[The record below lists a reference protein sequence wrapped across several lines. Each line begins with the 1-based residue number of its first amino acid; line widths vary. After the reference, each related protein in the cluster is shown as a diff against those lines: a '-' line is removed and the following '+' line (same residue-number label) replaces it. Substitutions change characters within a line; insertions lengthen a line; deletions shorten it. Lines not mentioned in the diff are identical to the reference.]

1 MKLKRYFYYKGVFIA
16 PYVLRIVSTVLLVM
30 SIWDRDLAG
39 IIACFLT
46 IVVSFIPTVLEKD
59 FKITLPWSLDLLMAS
74 ALLLHVGGNTLKAY
88 YLIPGYD
95 TITHFVSSIFISFM
109 AFVVIYI
116 LDKYWDALLMDTY
129 ALAFMV
135 VIFTM
140 AMGVVWELFEWGID
154 LLFGIELQ
162 WGLHDTMKDL
172 LVDTI
177 AGIIMGVVGVSLIKR
192 GSFDEITKEFGED
205 LDQTLIHSE

>member
-1 MKLKRYFYYKGVFIA
+1 MRYKKYFYYKGVFIA
-16 PYVLRIVSTVLLVM
+16 PYVLRVVSTVLLIM
-30 SIWDRDLAG
+30 AIWERDLVG
-39 IIACFLT
+39 VIACVLT
-46 IVVSFIPTVLEKD
+46 IIVSFIPTVLERD

-95 TITHFVSSIFISFM
+95 TITHFVSSIFISFL
-109 AFVVIYI
+109 AFVVIFI
-116 LDKYWDALLMDTY
+116 LDKYWDGLLMDTY
-129 ALAFMV
+129 ALAFVV

-162 WGLHDTMKDL
+162 WGLQDTMKDL
-172 LVDTI
+172 LVDTV
-177 AGIIMGVVGVSLIKR
+177 AGIIMAVFGVYLVKR

-205 LDQTLIHSE
+205 LDQTL